1 MQFFCQ
7 SVNVPGISMSEVPQN
22 TPFVDLYL
30 PGDKAIYDLLNVTF
44 IIDEELQSWKEIHDW
59 IRAMTFPT
67 EFEEYANLDRLSSM
81 NLGSQSV
88 KPQFADAAVT
98 LFSSSNKPLYRFK
111 FKDIFPTSVS
121 TFILSTG
128 ESPETIITADATF
141 RYSWYD
147 IEKIT

>member
-1 MQFFCQ
+1 
-7 SVNVPGISMSEVPQN
+7 MSEVPQN